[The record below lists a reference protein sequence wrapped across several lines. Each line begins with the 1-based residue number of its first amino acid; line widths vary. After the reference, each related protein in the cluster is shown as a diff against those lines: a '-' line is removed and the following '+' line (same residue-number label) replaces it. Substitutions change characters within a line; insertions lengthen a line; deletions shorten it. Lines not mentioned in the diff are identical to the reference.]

1 MRGNRFQLGMGQ
13 VKFQTATVIQI
24 RELADA
30 LVNRMLKYAQ
40 DIASNYSGAI
50 PADGEYLIDLT
61 TGRFRRL
68 NDNDH

>member
-40 DIASNYSGAI
+40 GIASNYSGGI